1 MTVVYG
7 RNGAGIE
14 EDGPSGSTFADKYRN
29 AVRANESVLCVGL
42 DPDRDEMPDGIRKAD
57 FLLAIVEA
65 TRDLVCAYKPNSP
78 FFEEDGAEGF
88 NELKHVID
96 GIAQAAPG
104 VPVILD
110 SKRADIGNTSRFFA
124 RSVFGHFGADATV
137 VNPYMGFD
145 GLKPFVEYDRK
156 HTFVLCRTSNP
167 GARHFQDLKIAGTA
181 GTERPL
187 YQEVAAQTQGWGKK
201 NVGLVVAATYPD
213 EAREVRALCPD
224 MLFLVP
230 GVGAQQGEIQRTVDA
245 VSAAAPRSS
254 AEAGVA
260 GGRIIVNA
268 SRSILYAGKDEPD
281 YRQRFAMYARG
292 QAEALRGQLNAAREQ
307 VEREAA
313 VHRFT
318 EERKRQPLTGMTRD
332 ELLAA
337 RHEGHRV

>member
-1 MTVVYG
+1 MTVVHG

-14 EDGPSGSTFADKYRN
+14 EDGPSGSTFADRYHD
-29 AVRANESVLCVGL
+29 AVRGNESVLCVGL
-42 DPDRDEMPDGIRKAD
+42 DPDRDEMPDGIPKAE

-78 FFEEDGAEGF
+78 FFEEDGDEGF
-88 NELKHVID
+88 KELKRVID
-96 GIAQAAPG
+96 GIAQAAPDM
-104 VPVILD
+104 PVILD

-145 GLKPFVEYDRK
+145 GLKPFVDHYEDR

-167 GARHFQDLKIAGTA
+167 GARDFQDLKIAGTA
-181 GTERPL
+181 GTEHPL
-187 YQEVAAQTQGWGKK
+187 YQEVAAQTQRWGKE

-245 VSAAAPRSS
+245 
-254 AEAGVA
+254 AGVA

-268 SRSILYAGKDEPD
+268 SRSILYAGRGKPD
-281 YRQRFAMYARG
+281 YKQRFAMYARG

>member
-14 EDGPSGSTFADKYRN
+14 EDGPSGSTFADKYHD

-42 DPDRDEMPDGIRKAD
+42 DPDRDEMPEGISKTD

-96 GIAQAAPG
+96 GIAQAVPG

-145 GLKPFVEYDRK
+145 GLEPFVDHYEDR

-167 GARHFQDLKIAGTA
+167 GARDFQDLKIAVTG
-181 GTERPL
+181 RPL

-268 SRSILYAGKDEPD
+268 SRSILYAGRGKPD

-292 QAEALRGQLNAAREQ
+292 QAEALRKQLNAARDEQ
-307 VEREAA
+307 AEREAA

>member
-7 RNGAGIE
+7 RNGTGTAEGGFVE
-14 EDGPSGSTFADKYRN
+14 GGGHGDTFAEKYHN
-29 AVRANESVLCVGL
+29 AVAANESVLCVGL
-42 DPDRDEMPDGIRKAD
+42 DPDRDGMPDGISKTE

-78 FFEEDGAEGF
+78 FFEEDGDKGF
-88 NELKHVID
+88 KELKHVID
-96 GIAQAAPG
+96 GIARLAPG

-124 RSVFGHFGADATV
+124 KSVFNHFGADATV

-145 GLKPFVEYDRK
+145 GLEPFAEYTAK

-167 GARHFQDLKIAGTA
+167 GARNLQDLPINEDG
-181 GTERPL
+181 RRL
-187 YQEVAAQTQGWGKK
+187 YQEVAAQTQGWGKE
-201 NVGLVVAATYPD
+201 NVGLVVAATYPE

-230 GVGAQQGEIQRTVDA
+230 GVGAQQGEIQRTVNA
-245 VSAAAPRSS
+245 
-254 AEAGVA
+254 AGVA
-260 GGRIIVNA
+260 GNRIIVNA
-268 SRSILYAGKDEPD
+268 SRSILYAGRGKPD
-281 YRQRFAMYARG
+281 YKQQFAMYARG
-292 QAEALRGQLNAAREQ
+292 QAQALREQLSVAR
-307 VEREAA
+307 EREAT

-332 ELLAA
+332 ELPAA
-337 RHEGHRV
+337 RREGHRV

>member
-1 MTVVYG
+1 MTVVHG

-14 EDGPSGSTFADKYRN
+14 EDGPSGSTFADKYRD

-42 DPDRDEMPDGIRKAD
+42 DPDRDEMPDGIPKAE

-78 FFEEDGAEGF
+78 FFEEDGDKGF
-88 NELKHVID
+88 NELKRVID
-96 GIAQAAPG
+96 GIGQAARG

-124 RSVFGHFGADATV
+124 RSVFGHFRADATV

-145 GLKPFVEYDRK
+145 GLEPFVDHYEDR

-167 GARHFQDLKIAGTA
+167 GAQDFQDLKIAGTA
-181 GTERPL
+181 GTGRPL
-187 YQEVAAQTQGWGKK
+187 YQEVAAQTQRWGKK

-213 EAREVRALCPD
+213 EAREVRMLCPD

-230 GVGAQQGEIQRTVDA
+230 GVGAQQGEIQRTV
-245 VSAAAPRSS
+245 SA
-254 AEAGVA
+254 AGVA

-268 SRSILYAGKDEPD
+268 SRSILYAGRGKPD

-292 QAEALRGQLNAAREQ
+292 QAEALREQLNVAR
-307 VEREAA
+307 EREAA

-332 ELLAA
+332 ELLAT